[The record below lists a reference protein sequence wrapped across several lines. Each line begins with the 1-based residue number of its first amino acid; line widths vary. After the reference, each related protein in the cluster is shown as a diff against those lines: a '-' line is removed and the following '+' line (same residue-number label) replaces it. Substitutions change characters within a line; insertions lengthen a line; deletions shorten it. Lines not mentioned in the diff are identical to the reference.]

1 MATQA
6 ITSESPDAPPPASA
20 DVQNGQQGQQGQVAD
35 YASLLA
41 ELAKEQ
47 QLRQQAEQQL
57 AFEHLLLHTLV
68 ENCPFRIYAKDCA
81 SRFIFGNHEVAR
93 IMGVDNPAQLIGKTD
108 FEFYPQ
114 HLAQQYYLDEQALL
128 QSGQPLIA
136 KEEPV
141 IDQTTGAAGWTLT
154 SKVHLI
160 DDKGTLKGLLGIGF
174 DISERKRLEHELL
187 QRNLA
192 LTELNQALSCTTKQ
206 LIQAEKLV
214 ALGALVAGIAHELN
228 TPIGNGTLIAS
239 SLADHVQAFRNACQN
254 GVT

>member
-81 SRFIFGNHEVAR
+81 SRFV
-93 IMGVDNPAQLIGKTD
+93 LTL
-108 FEFYPQ
+108 PQ
-114 HLAQQYYLDEQALL
+114 QA
-128 QSGQPLIA
+128 PCA
-136 KEEPV
+136 N
-141 IDQTTGAAGWTLT
+141 T
-154 SKVHLI
+154 SV
-160 DDKGTLKGLLGIGF
+160 
-174 DISERKRLEHELL
+174 
-187 QRNLA
+187 
-192 LTELNQALSCTTKQ
+192 
-206 LIQAEKLV
+206 
-214 ALGALVAGIAHELN
+214 
-228 TPIGNGTLIAS
+228 
-239 SLADHVQAFRNACQN
+239 
-254 GVT
+254 